1 MSSLISQPR
10 FSCAIAAQQTVLA
23 IPGGIPIVH
32 AGPGCSSKQYYFA
45 VTQSGYQGEGY
56 AGGIH
61 VSCTNSSEKEVVFG
75 GEKKLASLIEG
86 TLKVIKGDLYVAM
99 SGCTAGIIG
108 DNTAEVAGT
117 FAEKGK
123 PVVGVDCAGF
133 RGNSYFG
140 HEVVVNGIID
150 QYVDSFYQEEA
161 PQVQKGLV
169 NVFASVP
176 FQDTFWRGDLEAIKS
191 LLEKLGLKV
200 NILFGY
206 SSEGVSEWKNI
217 PCAELN
223 IFLGAWCGKKVVG
236 HLKSKYGTP
245 YLNFPFLPVG
255 AKSTSQFL
263 RSVGESL
270 NLDSEN
276 VEKII
281 KKEEDRFYNYLV
293 SFADFVAEYKG
304 ALPYELY
311 VVGDSLYSLGV
322 TDFLVNELGYTPK
335 GVYLDDDPPKSA
347 ENGIKTEFKKI
358 VSDFPEYENALVFQA
373 DGELIVK
380 DIDEK
385 VGNSKKALILGSYWE
400 NQLARKKNE
409 FFVSLSM
416 PVMNEIV
423 TNGSYAGYSGGL
435 YLLEKIYAN
444 TFRKARSAQNNS
456 GN

>member
-1 MSSLISQPR
+1 MSTLISQPR
-10 FSCAIAAQQTVLA
+10 FSCALAAQQTVLA

-32 AGPGCSSKQYYFA
+32 AGPGCSSKQYIFA
-45 VTQSGYQGEGY
+45 ASQSGFQGEGY

-75 GEKKLASLIEG
+75 GEKKLTSLIEG

-108 DNTAEVAGT
+108 DNTTEVARC
-117 FAEKGK
+117 FADEGK

-150 QYVDSFYQEEA
+150 QYVDSFYREKNPE
-161 PQVQKGLV
+161 VKENLV

-176 FQDTFWRGDLEAIKS
+176 YQDTYWRGDLEEIKS
-191 LLEKLGLKV
+191 LLEKIGLTV

-206 SSEGVSEWKNI
+206 GSGGVSEWKNI
-217 PCAELN
+217 PNAKLN
-223 IFLGAWCGKKVVG
+223 ILIGPWVGKKIVE
-236 HLKSKYGTP
+236 HLKTKYGTP
-245 YLNFPFLPVG
+245 YLQYPELPVG
-255 AKSTSQFL
+255 AKSTSRFL
-263 RSVGESL
+263 RFVGQSL
-270 NLDSEN
+270 DLNPAV
-276 VEKII
+276 VEKVI
-281 KKEEDRFYNYLV
+281 KKEEARFYQYLV

-311 VVGDSLYSLGV
+311 VAGDGLYSLGI
-322 TDFLVNELGYTPK
+322 TNFLVNELGYIPHGIYIDDDTPK
-335 GVYLDDDPPKSA
+335 AHEEK
-347 ENGIKTEFKKI
+347 IKEEFEKLI
-358 VSDFPEYENALVFQA
+358 PEYSDILQFQA
-373 DGELIVK
+373 DGELIVN
-380 DIDEK
+380 DIEK
-385 VGNSKKALILGSYWE
+385 KIGASKKALILGSYWE
-400 NQLARKKNE
+400 HQVAEKTNN

-416 PVMNEIV
+416 PVINEVV

-435 YLLEKIYAN
+435 YLIEKIYSN
-444 TFRKARSAQNNS
+444 TFKKARSAQNNS

>member
-10 FSCAIAAQQTVLA
+10 FSCALAAQQSVLA
-23 IPGGIPIVH
+23 IPGGIPIIH
-32 AGPGCSSKQYYFA
+32 AGPGCSSKQYIFA
-45 VTQSGYQGEGY
+45 ATQSGFQGEGY

-108 DNTAEVAGT
+108 DNAAEVAGT
-117 FAEKGK
+117 FAEQGK

-150 QYVDSFYQEEA
+150 QYVDSFYQEEG
-161 PQVQKGLV
+161 PQVQEKLV

-176 FQDTFWRGDLEAIKS
+176 FQDTYWRGDLEEIKG

-200 NILFGY
+200 NILFGTL
-206 SSEGVSEWKNI
+206 SDGVFEWKQI
-217 PCAELN
+217 PNARLN
-223 IFLGAWCGKKVVG
+223 ILLGPWCGKKIVN

-245 YLNFPFLPVG
+245 FVNFPYLPVG
-255 AKSTSQFL
+255 AKATSAFL
-263 RSVGESL
+263 RAVGQSL
-270 NLDSEN
+270 ELDSAF
-276 VEKII
+276 VESVI
-281 KKEEDRFYNYLV
+281 KKEEKRFYEYLV
-293 SFADFVAEYKG
+293 SFADFLAEYKG
-304 ALPYELY
+304 AVPYELY
-311 VVGDSLYSLGV
+311 VAGDSLYALGV
-322 TDFLVNELGYTPK
+322 ADFLANELGYIPK
-335 GVYLDDDPPKSA
+335 GIYLDDDPPKA
-347 ENGIKTEFKKI
+347 LENNIKEEYKKI
-358 VSDFPEYENALVFQA
+358 LPEYESALAIQA

-380 DIDEK
+380 DIEK
-385 VGNSKKALILGSYWE
+385 KIGSSKKALILGSYWE
-400 NQLARKKNE
+400 NQLAKKKDE

-416 PVMNEIV
+416 PVTTDVV
-423 TNGSYAGYSGGL
+423 TNGSYAGYSGAL
-435 YLLEKIYAN
+435 YLLEKIYSN
-444 TFRKARSAQNNS
+444 TFKQARSAQNNS

>member
-1 MSSLISQPR
+1 MSTLISQPR
-10 FSCAIAAQQTVLA
+10 FSCALAAQQSVLA
-23 IPGGIPIVH
+23 IPGGIPIIH
-32 AGPGCSSKQYYFA
+32 AGPGCSSKQYIFA
-45 VTQSGYQGEGY
+45 ATQAGFQGEGY

-75 GEKKLASLIEG
+75 GEKKLSALIEG

-108 DNTAEVAGT
+108 DNASEVADS
-117 FAEKGK
+117 FAQKGK

-150 QYVDSFYQEEA
+150 QYVDSFYQEEG
-161 PQVQKGLV
+161 PKVQKGLV

-176 FQDTFWRGDLEAIKS
+176 YQDVYWRGDLEQIKA

-206 SSEGVSEWKNI
+206 SSAGVSEWKDIPNAQANI
-217 PCAELN
+217 LVGP
-223 IFLGAWCGKKVVG
+223 WCGKKIVER
-236 HLKSKYGTP
+236 LKSKYGTP
-245 YLNFPFLPVG
+245 YLQFPYLPVG
-255 AKSTSQFL
+255 GKATSAFL
-263 RSVGESL
+263 RAVAQGL
-270 NLDSEN
+270 GLDSKL
-276 VEKII
+276 VEGVIKI
-281 KKEEDRFYNYLV
+281 EEDRFYNYLV
-293 SFADFVAEYKG
+293 SFADFIAEYKG
-304 ALPYELY
+304 AVPYELY
-311 VVGDSLYSLGV
+311 VAGDGLYSLGV
-322 TDFLVNELGYTPK
+322 ADFLSNELGYIPK
-335 GVYLDDDPPKSA
+335 GVYINDDPPKTS
-347 ENGIKTEFKKI
+347 ENGIKEAFKQI
-358 VSDFPEYENALVFQA
+358 LSEYEEALKFQA

-380 DIDEK
+380 DIDQK
-385 VGNSKKALILGSYWE
+385 IGNSKKALILGSYWE
-400 NQLARKKNE
+400 NQLAKKKNE

-416 PVMNEIV
+416 PVITDVV

-444 TFRKARSAQNNS
+444 TFRQARSAQNNS